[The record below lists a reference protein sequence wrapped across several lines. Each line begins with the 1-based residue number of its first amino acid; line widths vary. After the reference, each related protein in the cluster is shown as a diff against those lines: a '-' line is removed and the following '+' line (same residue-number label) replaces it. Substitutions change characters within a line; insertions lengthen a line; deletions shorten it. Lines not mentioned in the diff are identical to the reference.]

1 MHVFCFCDNMRD
13 IYLAT
18 CPDESVR
25 EEMGIQRER
34 DMRLGKQE
42 EKRGGN
48 GERPG
53 SHGEKRV
60 SNGEKRVSYGE
71 KGVSYGEKRGDR
83 CLVINSHWTSAAKA
97 APIEQVDSQHCF
109 QPSSHDNR
117 PVIGVTLASG
127 HHHYHSDHHNSL
139 FILALL
145 LSAENSPPSECRG
158 ARNESERCILCIKYQ
173 PSASKQ
179 MVKMLGIVM
188 VRGVRSWR

>member
-1 MHVFCFCDNMRD
+1 MQVFCFCDNMRD

-42 EKRGGN
+42 EKRGSH

-127 HHHYHSDHHNSL
+127 HHHYHSIIIIL
-139 FILALL
+139 F
-145 LSAENSPPSECRG
+145 LSWPCCCRLRTAHPPSAGERG
-158 ARNESERCILCIKYQ
+158 MRVKGAYYVLSINLLQ
-173 PSASKQ
+173 AS
-179 MVKMLGIVM
+179 
-188 VRGVRSWR
+188 RWSR

>member
-1 MHVFCFCDNMRD
+1 MQVFCFCDNMRD

-25 EEMGIQRER
+25 EEMGIRRER

-42 EKRGGN
+42 EKRGSN

-117 PVIGVTLASG
+117 PVIGVTLATIIITVIIII
-127 HHHYHSDHHNSL
+127 L
-139 FILALL
+139 F
-145 LSAENSPPSECRG
+145 LSWPCCCRLRTAHPPSAGERG
-158 ARNESERCILCIKYQ
+158 MRVKGAYHYYVLSINLLQASRWSRCSEL
-173 PSASKQ
+173 
-179 MVKMLGIVM
+179 
-188 VRGVRSWR
+188 